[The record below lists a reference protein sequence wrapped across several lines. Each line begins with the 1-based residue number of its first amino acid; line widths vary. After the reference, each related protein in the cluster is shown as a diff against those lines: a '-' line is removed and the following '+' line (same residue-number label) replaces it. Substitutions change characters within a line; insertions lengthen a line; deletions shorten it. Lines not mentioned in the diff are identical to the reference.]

1 MPSSSKGSLLLAAFC
16 LVSAYLLVPPT
27 PYPDR
32 LALILQNQTAID
44 NGQYDEQEVAQT
56 WWKVNGTFAGLHAM
70 NPVRL
75 SYFDRTLRSRLGEPT
90 PETLIVDLGCGGGLV
105 TESLANRGWYM
116 HGLDQSPRSV
126 KAANRHA
133 ESTAP
138 SQPGRGE
145 LTYTVGSIYSL
156 PWEDGSVS
164 GVVISDVLEHLL
176 DLNRAF
182 AEMNRVLKPGGVIVF
197 DTINR

>member
-1 MPSSSKGSLLLAAFC
+1 MVSSIQAPLFVAVC

-32 LALILQNQTAID
+32 LATILQNQTSID

-56 WWKVNGTFAGLHAM
+56 WWKINGTFAGLHAM

-75 SYFDRTLRSRLGEPT
+75 SFFDRTLRSRLGEPSADK
-90 PETLIVDLGCGGGLV
+90 LIVDLGCGGGLV
-105 TESLANRGWYM
+105 TESLANRGWHM

-126 KAANRHA
+126 SAARRHA
-133 ESTAP
+133 EASAA
-138 SQPGRGE
+138 SQPQRGD
-145 LTYTVGSIYSL
+145 LTYTVGSLYSL

-176 DLNRAF
+176 DLNLAF